1 MYRNPGSKF
10 VNIHWKKKDSIAL
23 FLIISIG
30 FIFTVVGFFY
40 VTFYNIFFSTC
51 LGLFFGG
58 LILSIISTF
67 LAQMESNITGAGEI
81 DAEMDLD
88 VDAEVDVDVDA
99 DVDVEIDTDIELD
112 IDTDVDVDY
121 DVGAEIEIE
130 GIEVDAEV
138 DVEVEVD
145 IDSDLDIDTDIEA
158 EADSG
163 IISTVTPAPI
173 MLLLS
178 TFFLIFG
185 ISGILL
191 YYTIIEAL
199 RFIILFITPI
209 LAYITS
215 KVINFGWKKLAKSR
229 YYNISSTKNLIGTK
243 GEVLLRVDERGGV
256 IKVPSNTP
264 LRFERVHVKP
274 VVSTSSFE
282 RGEIVYICDVNSG
295 YLLVD
300 SNKNLI
306 RKRRS

>member
-1 MYRNPGSKF
+1 MYRNPSSKF
-10 VNIHWKKKDSIAL
+10 VNIHWKKKDRIAL

-40 VTFYNIFFSTC
+40 GTFYNIFFSTC

-58 LILSIISTF
+58 IILSIISTF
-67 LAQMESNITGAGEI
+67 LAQMESNITGAGEV

-99 DVDVEIDTDIELD
+99 DVDVDIDTDIELD

-121 DVGAEIEIE
+121 DVGTEIEIE

-145 IDSDLDIDTDIEA
+145 IDSELDIDTDIEA

-163 IISTVTPAPI
+163 IRSTVTPAPI

-191 YYTIIEAL
+191 YYTITEAL

-209 LAYITS
+209 LAYVTS
-215 KVINFGWKKLAKSR
+215 KFINFGWKKLAKSR

-256 IKVPSNTP
+256 IRVPSNTP
-264 LRFERVHVKP
+264 LRFERIHVKP
-274 VVSTSSFE
+274 VVSTSCFE